1 MLHLIVP
8 AGPPTSFSAS
18 SADSRTITLLWSP
31 PAADVQNGIIRH
43 YLVTLSSALP
53 TLRQNVSLSTLSVN
67 VTNLRPNTVYL
78 CTVRAVTIGTGPP
91 TSVQY
96 ITTREDGE
104 Y

>member
-1 MLHLIVP
+1 MPIVP

-31 PAADVQNGIIRH
+31 PAADVQNGIIRR
-43 YLVTLSSALP
+43 YLVTLTSSLP
-53 TLRQNVSLSTLSVN
+53 TVRQNASSNMLSIN

-78 CTVRAVTIGTGPP
+78 CTVSAVTIGTGPP

-96 ITTREDGE
+96 ITTIEDGE
-104 Y
+104 YR